1 MIRSDVFTEKYPQRI
16 RWILLGTVV
25 LLSMVFYVFPR
36 FSRAVVQAENSVAEI
51 VETFDIPPT
60 QQLEAPPPPSRP
72 SIPVEAEEDEIAE
85 DITIEETTLE
95 SFAWEAPPPP
105 PTEGPIIKFIPY
117 DEPPEPIGGLET
129 LMRNVRYPPIA
140 REAGIEGTVVIQAF
154 INDRGVVTETVVA
167 KSLPGTGLDEAA
179 VEAIRRTRFKPA
191 KQRDR
196 AVGVWLT
203 IPIMFKLTQSN
214 TG

>member
-16 RWILLGTVV
+16 RWILLGTVLV
-25 LLSMVFYVFPR
+25 LSMVFYVFPR
-36 FSRAVVQAENSVAEI
+36 FSRSAVMAETTVAEV

-72 SIPVEAEEDEIAE
+72 SIPVEAETEEVAE

-95 SFAWEAPPPP
+95 SFAWDVPPPP
-105 PTEGPIIKFIPY
+105 PTDEPIIKFIPY
-117 DEPPEPIGGLET
+117 DEPPEPIGGLEA

-140 REAGIEGTVVIQAF
+140 REAGIEGTVVVQAF
-154 INDRGVVTETVVA
+154 IDDQGRVTQAVVA
-167 KSLPGTGLDEAA
+167 KGMPGTGLDEAA
-179 VEAIRRTRFKPA
+179 VKAIKGTRFKPA

-203 IPIMFKLTQSN
+203 IPIMFKLLETSS
-214 TG
+214 

>member
-1 MIRSDVFTEKYPQRI
+1 MIRSDAFTEQYPQRI
-16 RWILLGTVV
+16 RLILISVVVV
-25 LLSMVFYVFPR
+25 LAAVFYIFPR
-36 FSRAVVQAENSVAEI
+36 FSRGVVLAEASVAEI

-72 SIPVEAEEDEIAE
+72 SIPVEAEDDDIAE

-95 SFAWEAPPPP
+95 SFSWEAPPPP

-117 DEPPEPIGGLET
+117 DEPPEPMGGLDA
-129 LMRNVRYPPIA
+129 LMRNVKYPSIA

-154 INDRGVVTETVVA
+154 INDRGVVTETVIA
-167 KSLPGTGLDEAA
+167 KGLPGTGLDEAA
-179 VEAIRRTRFKPA
+179 VKAIRGTRFKPA

-203 IPIMFKLTQSN
+203 IPIMFKLTQSSS
-214 TG
+214 

>member
-1 MIRSDVFTEKYPQRI
+1 MIRNDAFTEQYPQRI
-16 RWILLGTVV
+16 RWILLSTVLV
-25 LLSMVFYVFPR
+25 LAVVFYVFPR
-36 FSRAVVQAENSVAEI
+36 FSRAVVLAENSVAEI

-72 SIPVEAEEDEIAE
+72 SIPVEAEEDEVAE

-95 SFAWEAPPPP
+95 SFEWDAPPPP

-117 DEPPEPIGGLET
+117 DEPPEPIGGLEA
-129 LMRNVRYPPIA
+129 LMRNVKYPPIA

-167 KSLPGTGLDEAA
+167 KSLPGTGLDDAA

-196 AVGVWLT
+196 PVGVWLT
-203 IPIMFKLTQSN
+203 IPVMFKLTQSS